1 MNISINL
8 PLGLLVPAQKEL
20 LIKLLQGEVEALDV
34 ENLPTLNQDAATDEK
49 SVEFSPAEARALLI
63 SLGKKSRAA
72 LDAMN
77 QDTATDDNLVKFSPA
92 EARAFLKGCSKKS
105 RAAID
110 AMTKKRGR
118 FVHLKDVAAALDT
131 KPDEL
136 SHTIWSGLT
145 RRTRTIS
152 GDPDSYLLAW
162 DAEGVYDEDET
173 LIDWRGWLTP
183 ETRDAFR
190 KVLDKK

>member
-1 MNISINL
+1 MNKLVSHKEVLLKISVTIDL
-8 PLGLLVPAQKEL
+8 DTLVPAQKQI
-20 LIKLLQGEVEALDV
+20 LIKLLQGEAEALDV
-34 ENLPTLNQDAATDEK
+34 ENLPTLNQDT
-49 SVEFSPAEARALLI
+49 
-63 SLGKKSRAA
+63 
-72 LDAMN
+72 
-77 QDTATDDNLVKFSPA
+77 TTDDNLVKFSQA
-92 EARAFLKGCSKKS
+92 EAHAFLKGVSKKS

-110 AMTKKRGR
+110 AITKKRGR
-118 FVHLKDVAAALDT
+118 FFHLKDVAAALDT

-152 GDPDSYLLAW
+152 GNPDIYLLDW
-162 DAEGVYDEDET
+162 VAEGVYDEDGT

-190 KVLDKK
+190 AELDKK

>member
-1 MNISINL
+1 MKISVTIDL
-8 PLGLLVPAQKEL
+8 DTLVPAQKQI
-20 LIKLLQGEVEALDV
+20 LIELLQGEAEALDV
-34 ENLPTLNQDAATDEK
+34 ENLPTLDQDVETDENF
-49 SVEFSPAEARALLI
+49 VRFSEVQAR
-63 SLGKKSRAA
+63 
-72 LDAMN
+72 D
-77 QDTATDDNLVKFSPA
+77 
-92 EARAFLKGCSKKS
+92 FLKGCSKKS

-118 FVHLKDVAAALDT
+118 FFHLKDVAAALDT

-145 RRTRTIS
+145 RRTRTIT
-152 GDPDSYLLAW
+152 GKKYSYLIEW
-162 DAEGVYDEDET
+162 DEVYDDNEEESN
-173 LIDWRGWLTP
+173 WRGWLTP